1 MNTQF
6 ESVITTKT
14 GSRVIGKETSPLL
27 PKVKGPEL
35 NLRDRL
41 DHALSNE
48 KQMAMGY
55 STSINEAIDPELFSL
70 LCDIREKTQSSQRKF
85 FEALFDLGEYSAD
98 LAADPQVNH
107 TVDVFNGYRGQL
119 PYGKPGQPPL
129 LH

>member
-14 GSRVIGKETSPLL
+14 GARVIGKETSPLL

-41 DHALSNE
+41 DHALSDE
-48 KQMAMGY
+48 KHMVAGY
-55 STSINEAIDPELFSL
+55 TTSINEAIDPELFNL
-70 LCDIREKTQSSQRKF
+70 LCDIREKVQGCQRKF
-85 FEALFDLGEYSAD
+85 FEALFDLGEYAAD
-98 LAADPQVNH
+98 LAADPQVND
-107 TVDVFNGYRGQL
+107 TVDMFSGYRGQL